1 MKLKLH
7 DTLLVLFNLFPLA
20 LVLDGTWHPF
30 DMMAFY
36 WLELVVIGGFAVAA
50 LFLAAFYKLSQRRI
64 ASAISDIASSV
75 FFSAHFGFFIVM
87 LGFIVGSYLPE
98 GTETRAL
105 TDPLV
110 PAQMVLE
117 HAPLT
122 NILPMVF
129 SWQMFVFIT
138 GYIVPRQYAVDHPR
152 IMLHAYKN
160 LFVLFISGFV
170 GIMAAMATH
179 SLLWGACLLAV
190 VKTLV
195 AYASTQIKAD
205 EEQKK
210 ETAR

>member
-20 LVLDGTWHPF
+20 LVLDGTWRPF

-36 WLELVVIGGFAVAA
+36 WLELIVIGCFAVTA
-50 LFLAAFYKLSQRRI
+50 LLLAAFYKLSQRRI
-64 ASAISDIASSV
+64 AAAISDIAGSV
-75 FFSAHFGFFIVM
+75 FFSLHFGFFIVM

-98 GTETRAL
+98 GTETRTL

-117 HAPLT
+117 HAPVMAM
-122 NILPMVF
+122 LPMVF
-129 SWQMFVFIT
+129 SWQLFIFIT
-138 GYIVPRQYAVDHPR
+138 GYILPRQYAADHVR
-152 IMLHAYKN
+152 VVLGAYKN
-160 LFVLFISGFV
+160 LFVLFLSGFV
-170 GIMAAMATH
+170 GIMAAMTTH
-179 SLLWGACLLAV
+179 NLLWGASLLAV

-195 AYASTQIKAD
+195 AYASAQMKAD

-210 ETAR
+210 ETAP